1 MDIGNLNQEILNL
14 ENEIREVEEEIEALE
29 GTISNLEDLKYSLQ
43 KQLREKKNF
52 KDDNCNHEIFIH
64 SADKVI
70 CSDCNKVLPNQMLLS
85 LEV

>member
-14 ENEIREVEEEIEALE
+14 ENDIREVEEEIEVFE
-29 GTISNLEDLKYSLQ
+29 GHISNLENLKHSLQ

-52 KDDNCNHEIFIH
+52 KDSNCNHETIIH
-64 SADKVI
+64 SDDKVI